1 MAPRIL
7 RWILAALVLLALA
20 FGTEAGQTQAA
31 ASLFKGE
38 YFVTEN
44 KHPVCVP
51 YTRNL
56 NQFRR
61 LHFDVC
67 DPRLS
72 EKFPQFTRPAWKEI
86 QLDLALAEQ
95 IIKNTY
101 SRPENAVYWDEWLKV
116 SESLRS
122 AGKIK
127 LWRTQID
134 IDNDGVPETLLRL
147 EHPLTPKKERDGKG
161 WSVDQSAC
169 LYRNSM
175 LYMLASPNTSMR
187 EGFNQTAYA
196 ITDILH
202 FSGGLVSPGSYN
214 AYYGVDWRLGLP
226 SWAIGKRIGA
236 TRGLTVYALFNMGA
250 GDCCRIDWVPTG
262 QYRPLKRAPR

>member
-1 MAPRIL
+1 MSPRIL
-7 RWILAALVLLALA
+7 RILSALVVVALPA
-20 FGTEAGQTQAA
+20 LTAAGQPRSAP
-31 ASLFKGE
+31 SPFKGE

-44 KHPVCVP
+44 KDPVCVP

-61 LHFDVC
+61 LDFDVC

-72 EKFPQFTRPAWKEI
+72 PKFPEFARPEWEEI
-86 QLDLALAEQ
+86 PLDLALAEQ
-95 IIKNTY
+95 IIRNIY
-101 SRPENAVYWDEWLKV
+101 SRPENAVYWEEWLKV
-116 SESLRS
+116 SESLRQ
-122 AGKIK
+122 AGKVK
-127 LWRTQID
+127 LWRTRID
-134 IDNDGVPETLLRL
+134 VDNDGAPETLLRL
-147 EHPLTPKKERDGKG
+147 EHPLTPKIEREGKG
-161 WSVDQSAC
+161 WQVDQNAC

-175 LYMLASPNTSMR
+175 LYMSASPNASMR

-202 FSGGLVSPGSYN
+202 FSGGLVSPGTYN

-236 TRGLTVYALFNMGA
+236 TRGLIVLALSSRGA
-250 GDCCRIDWVPTG
+250 GECCSIDWVPTG
-262 QYRPLKRAPR
+262 LYRPLEQSPR